1 MKNREFLDWIG
12 CGLASIFTAIQ
23 TQEVFQIISLV
34 LTCLATTVTIAYSIW
49 KWYKNTSKD
58 GKLDEKELKEGID
71 ILQHAID
78 DIKELSHKD
87 KGDHKC

>member
-1 MKNREFLDWIG
+1 MKNKDFLDWIG

-23 TQEVFQIISLV
+23 TQEVFQIISLI
-34 LTCLATTVTIAYSIW
+34 LTCLATAVTIAYSVW
-49 KWYKNTSKD
+49 KWYKNASKD

-87 KGDHKC
+87 KGEEE